1 MSQSKKTYKGK
12 VVSRTTGRGSKSEHE
27 AVMLETRNK
36 EYVLRI
42 KGGNPFSNPQLD
54 KLVGKTIKATG
65 ELADYVLFLEDWEE
79 TDE

>member
-1 MSQSKKTYKGK
+1 MSPNKKTFTGK
-12 VVSRTTGRGSKSEHE
+12 VVARTTGTGSKSEHE
-27 AVMLETRNK
+27 AVMLETSNK
-36 EYVLRI
+36 DYVLRI

-79 TDE
+79 TE